1 MAACCPPN
9 LGLKPFEVLCLAC
22 DKPGTPL
29 EMNFT
34 ATTFMRRELKDG
46 DVLIDVKYCGVCHT
60 DQARDHCFFHRR
72 PPPSLSHDD
81 HQRTRT

>member
-46 DVLIDVKYCGVCHT
+46 DVLELTCSTPDGALDLGV
-60 DQARDHCFFHRR
+60 
-72 PPPSLSHDD
+72 
-81 HQRTRT
+81 QRTRVSYR